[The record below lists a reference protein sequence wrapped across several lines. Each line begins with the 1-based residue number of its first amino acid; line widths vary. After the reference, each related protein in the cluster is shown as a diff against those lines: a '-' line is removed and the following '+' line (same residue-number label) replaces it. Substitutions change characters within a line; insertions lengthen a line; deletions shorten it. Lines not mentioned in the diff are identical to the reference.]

1 MKIMSLRIVAAIV
14 LIALVL
20 LGASKLFEGL
30 QAKREGA
37 SSYIGEAVKTTTEL
51 REMKAKSSEMIKS
64 REEAVSDEYE

>member
-1 MKIMSLRIVAAIV
+1 LKIMSLRIAAAII

-30 QAKREGA
+30 QAKREGT
-37 SSYIGEAVKTTTEL
+37 SSYIGEAVGTTTEL
-51 REMKAKSSEMIKS
+51 REMKAKSSEMIKN

>member
-14 LIALVL
+14 LIALLL
-20 LGASKLFEGL
+20 LGASRLFEGL

-37 SSYIGEAVKTTTEL
+37 SSYIGEAVGKTAEL
-51 REMKAKSSEMIKS
+51 REMKAKSSRMIKS